1 MNTRG
6 LAAAWL
12 VGEALII
19 WRIVHREHH
28 LPAPG
33 VLLGVSALFAGLAV
47 AADVFPQA
55 EQVIVLSAFGLDIAA
70 LFNLWP
76 AGLGGQ
82 VTRAASTGSGDQ
94 INQGG

>member
-1 MNTRG
+1 MNPKG

-19 WRIVHREHH
+19 WRLVHAEHH

-33 VLLGVSALFAGLAV
+33 KLLGVSALFAGLAV

-55 EQVIVLSAFGLDIAA
+55 SSVIVMSAWGLDIAGF
-70 LFNLWP
+70 LNLWP
-76 AGLGGQ
+76 KGLGGQ
-82 VTRAASTGSGDQ
+82 VQQAETQGEAA
-94 INQGG
+94 

>member
-33 VLLGVSALFAGLAV
+33 LLLGVSALFAGLAV
-47 AADVFPQA
+47 AADVFPRA
-55 EQVIVLSAFGLDIAA
+55 GQVIVLGAWGLDVAA
-70 LFNLWP
+70 FLNLWP
-76 AGLGGQ
+76 QGLGGQ
-82 VTRAASTGSGDQ
+82 VQQAEQ
-94 INQGG
+94 QGQVGG